1 MSPMLWY
8 KVWLET
14 RFRFLLGMAAICSLC
29 AFYVFFRPTAIAR
42 WTELLRLH
50 PDWHRPWWIDRAINE
65 YPFYIW
71 RILFDDSLRY
81 LWAGFAVLIG
91 IGGLTQENG
100 RGAAAFTLSL
110 PVSRWRLARAQMTCS
125 CLELMIL
132 ALLPAIVIPALSPCV
147 QGNYSVRE
155 AICRGLLM
163 ATGGLVFFGFAS
175 LASALSESPHVPLI
189 VSVAIA
195 ILLQSLVGPYEHD
208 LKEPFTLRAV
218 DVFKLISGS
227 PDLHWYSFPWVGWL
241 ASVSAAA
248 LLGIFA
254 IRVIEARDYR

>member
-1 MSPMLWY
+1 MLWY

-14 RFRFLLGMAAICSLC
+14 RFRFLLGMVAICGLC
-29 AFYVFFRPTAIAR
+29 AFYVFFRPTAVAR
-42 WTELLRLH
+42 WKELLRLH
-50 PDWHRPWWIDRAINE
+50 PDWHRPWWIDRAISE

-100 RGAAAFTLSL
+100 RGAAVFTLSL
-110 PVSRWRLARAQMTCS
+110 PVSRWRLAWAQMTWS
-125 CLELMIL
+125 CLELMVL

-163 ATGGLVFFGFAS
+163 ATGGLVFFSFAS
-175 LASALSESPHVPLI
+175 LVSALSEPPHVPLI

-208 LKEPFTLRAV
+208 LKEPFLLRAV
-218 DVFKLISGS
+218 DVFKLISGP

-241 ASVSAAA
+241 ASVSAAV